1 MRSALLTDG
10 RTYPRASYGVFMDAV
25 ASSHSKGRTT
35 VDVNITF
42 CRHLLSALRPD
53 LASLGL
59 GIFKDAS
66 LCDFS
71 YPRGKS
77 GAKDY
82 HFETRLKRRDYVE
95 GADRHANYF
104 NIYVE
109 ADNAYEARYNGWV
122 AYLRHIGVPGYQIPG
137 IDDVDEG

>member
-1 MRSALLTDG
+1 M
-10 RTYPRASYGVFMDAV
+10 
-25 ASSHSKGRTT
+25 
-35 VDVNITF
+35 DVNIIF

-53 LASLGL
+53 LARLGL
-59 GIFKDAS
+59 RTFKDAS

-82 HFETRLKRRDYVE
+82 HFETKLKRRDYVE
-95 GADRHANYF
+95 GPYRYDNYF
-104 NIYVE
+104 NIYLV

-122 AYLRHIGVPGYQIPG
+122 AYLRHIGVPDYQIPS
-137 IDDVDEG
+137 